1 MMMMRIKMT
10 IQTQNGMNATATK
23 MGTQSAF
30 VVLVELLELTN
41 ATMVGKLVSAVGT
54 AVGSKLNEGLEVVG
68 SLVGSAVG
76 AQM

>member
-30 VVLVELLELTN
+30 VVLVELLESTN
-41 ATMVGKLVSAVGT
+41 ATIVGKLVSAVGT